1 MTGTLHL
8 TIAAPGQVLV
18 DCRDVTAVQ
27 AEDATG
33 SFGMLPGHADL
44 LTILAPSVV
53 RWRTLDGAA
62 GFCAIGSGVLTITGG
77 RYVAVACRE
86 GVVGDALVDLEAQ
99 VRTARER
106 QRESDRNARVQQ
118 VRQHALAVR
127 QLVRY
132 LRPQGKP
139 A

>member
-18 DCRDVTAVQ
+18 DCRDVAAVQ

-44 LTILAPSVV
+44 LVILAASVV

-62 GFCAIGSGVLTITGG
+62 RFCAFGSGVLTITGG

-86 GVVGDALVDLEAQ
+86 GVVGDALADLEAQ

-106 QRESDRNARVQQ
+106 QRESDRSARVQQ

-132 LRPQGKP
+132 LRPQGRP